1 MKCVTLTVAE
11 TAVVLGISRSSAYEA
26 VRAGQIPA
34 LTFGKRV
41 VVPLKALEAMTGK
54 NLEDNY
60 AVTEMKKWS

>member
-26 VRAGQIPA
+26 VRTGQIPA

-41 VVPLKALEAMTGK
+41 VVPLKVLEAMTGK
-54 NLEDNY
+54 NFEENN
-60 AVTEMKKWS
+60 VETEAKN